1 MPMFQALTG
10 ELCHKTKERVHLEVN
25 GIVYDIFAPQTV
37 CARIDEHTVN
47 NRVSLYIYDYIEM
60 QQNRAFQVLVGFLNE
75 LEREFFEEIISVSG
89 IGPKAAVRAFI
100 KPVSEIAAS
109 IEKGDVAALQKLPG
123 IGGQRAKNLVAA
135 LQGKLARFLLLQDKV
150 PATEQSSTKKVAT
163 QNDELHDDAMS
174 VLAQLQ
180 YKKAEAEAMIA
191 KARRANP
198 SIDSLE
204 ALLSEIYKQR

>member
-1 MPMFQALTG
+1 MFQALTG
-10 ELCHKTKERVHLEVN
+10 ELCHKTKERVHLDVN
-25 GIVYDIFAPQTV
+25 GVVYDILAPETV
-37 CARIDEHTVN
+37 CARIDEHCVQ

-89 IGPKAAVRAFI
+89 IGPKAAVRAFN
-100 KPVSEIAAS
+100 KPVSEIAAAV
-109 IEKGDVAALQKLPG
+109 EKGDVAALQKLPG

-135 LQGKLARFLLLQDKV
+135 LQGKLARFLLLQDKLPESAKDTV
-150 PATEQSSTKKVAT
+150 SKNTAR
-163 QNDELHDDAMS
+163 NDELHDDAMI

-180 YKKAEAEAMIA
+180 YKKTEAEAMIA
-191 KARRANP
+191 KARKANP
-198 SIDSLE
+198 AIDTLE